1 MKRFA
6 ITTLITLTLGI
17 GWSNETQSTLKVTEA
32 TVYLRGAK
40 VTGNSQVKLTKG
52 KNFVRIQDLPID
64 INVHTLNVK
73 FPKNVDMMSITPQRQ
88 TFKPS
93 DPHPDQD
100 KLYKEK
106 DAINNEM
113 ELLNIKI
120 RTLQA
125 EKGILDNNKQIVSH
139 DKQTNVEQL
148 KQLTEFY
155 AKKALEIDTQIFQLN
170 QQKGKLQQKV
180 NDINTRLQ
188 EIKPM
193 QKILGYDV
201 VLELDSP
208 VEQTAEIFLSY
219 LVDNAGWIPSYDV
232 RAQTLKKSVE
242 LTYKGK
248 IYQNTGQDWNN
259 IKLSVSSYRPNLNT
273 QRPILHS
280 MYVMEFQPE
289 VYRPVPMSDAQGRVS
304 NAYQTVEKKER
315 DNYNAEEIAFAEPA
329 AWIATNESHLSVIY
343 ELNKKHTIASSNES
357 QHVLLDKRDI
367 DAEYVY
373 HSVPALT
380 NEVHLLA
387 KIKNWNEL
395 NLMGG
400 EAFLFLGDN
409 FVGKT
414 VINSQYA
421 NDEFPIALGTDERIV
436 VKRTR
441 LQDESKTKKAG
452 KDEIGIHRYEIV
464 YKNNLT
470 FEITLEIL
478 DQLPITQDDRIQIT
492 DGQYGNAEHNETSG
506 ALLWTYQVAAGKSG
520 KFEFSYKI
528 THPKGLKIMFKRK

>member
-6 ITTLITLTLGI
+6 ITALLTLTIGI
-17 GWSNETQSTLKVTEA
+17 TWGNETQSILKVTEA

-40 VTGNSQVKLTKG
+40 VTGVCQVKLTRG
-52 KNFVRIQDLPID
+52 KNFVRIQDLPMD
-64 INVHTLNVK
+64 INLHTLNVK
-73 FPKNVDMMSITPQRQ
+73 FPKNVDMMSITPKRQ
-88 TFKPS
+88 TFKPNN
-93 DPHPDQD
+93 PHPDQD

-125 EKGILDNNKQIVSH
+125 EKSILDNNKQIVSH

-148 KQLTEFY
+148 KQLTEFF

-170 QQKGKLQQKV
+170 QQKGKLQQKL
-180 NDINTRLQ
+180 NDLNTHLQ
-188 EIKPM
+188 EIQPI

-208 VEQTAEIFLSY
+208 LEQTAEIFLSY

-232 RAQTLKKSVE
+232 RAQTVKKAVE

-259 IKLSVSSYRPNLNT
+259 IKLSISSYRPNLNT
-273 QRPILHS
+273 QRPILHP

-289 VYRPVPMSDAQGRVS
+289 VYKPVPMSDAKGRVA
-304 NAYQTVEKKER
+304 NAYQTINAKEIEDYRDEVEM
-315 DNYNAEEIAFAEPA
+315 AEPA
-329 AWIATNESHLSVIY
+329 AWMATTESQLSVIY
-343 ELNKKHTIASSNES
+343 ELNKKHSIASSNEA

-373 HSVPALT
+373 HVVPAIT
-380 NEVHLLA
+380 QEVHLLA
-387 KIKNWNEL
+387 KIKNWNTL

-441 LQDESKTKKAG
+441 LQDASKTKKVG
-452 KDEIGIHRYEIV
+452 KDEVGVHTYEIE
-464 YKNNLT
+464 YRNNLT
-470 FEITLEIL
+470 FDITLEIL
-478 DQLPITQDDRIQIT
+478 DQLPITQDERILIT
-492 DGQYGNAEHNETSG
+492 EGSFGDAEHNTTSG
-506 ALLWTYQVAAGKSG
+506 ALLWTFEVPAGRSG
-520 KFEFSYKI
+520 KFQFGYTL
-528 THPKGLKIMFKRK
+528 THPKGLKIMFKRR

>member
-1 MKRFA
+1 MKRF
-6 ITTLITLTLGI
+6 TLTAVFALSLG
-17 GWSNETQSTLKVTEA
+17 WAWCNETLATIKVSEA
-32 TVYLRGAK
+32 TVYLKGAK
-40 VTGNSQVKLTKG
+40 VTGSSQVKLNKG
-52 KNFVRIQDLPID
+52 KNFVRIQDLPMD

-88 TFKPS
+88 VFKAS

-100 KLYKEK
+100 KFNKEK
-106 DAINNEM
+106 DGFNNEIA
-113 ELLNIKI
+113 LIDIRI

-125 EKGILDNNKQIVSH
+125 EKGIIDNNKQIVAH
-139 DKQTNVEQL
+139 DKLSNIEQL

-155 AKKALEIDTQIFQLN
+155 AKKILEIDTQIFNLS
-170 QQKGKLQQKV
+170 QQKNKLQQKI
-180 NDINTRLQ
+180 NDINTRLN
-188 EIKPM
+188 ELKPK
-193 QKILGYDV
+193 QKTFGYDV

-208 VEQTAEIFLSY
+208 LEQTAEITLSY

-232 RAQTLKKSVE
+232 RAQTAKKAVE

-273 QRPILHS
+273 QRPILHA

-304 NAYQTVEKKER
+304 NTYQTISAKEVQS
-315 DNYNAEEIAFAEPA
+315 YNDSEIQFAEPA
-329 AWIATNESHLSVIY
+329 AWLATSESHLSAIY
-343 ELNKKHTIASSNES
+343 ELNKKHSIASSNEA
-357 QHVLLDKRDI
+357 QHVLLDKRDV
-367 DAEYVY
+367 DADYVY
-373 HSVPALT
+373 HAVPAIT
-380 NEVHLLA
+380 QEVHLLA
-387 KIKNWNEL
+387 KIKNWNTL

-441 LQDESKTKKAG
+441 LQDESKTKKNG
-452 KDEIGIHRYEIV
+452 KDEIGVHSYEIV
-464 YKNNLT
+464 YKNNLS
-470 FEITLEIL
+470 FDITLEIL
-478 DQLPITQDDRIQIT
+478 DQLPITQDERIQIT
-492 DGQYGNAEHNETSG
+492 DGSFGKAEHNATTG

-520 KFEFSYKI
+520 KFTFGYTIS
-528 THPKGLKIMFKRK
+528 HPKGLKIMFKRK